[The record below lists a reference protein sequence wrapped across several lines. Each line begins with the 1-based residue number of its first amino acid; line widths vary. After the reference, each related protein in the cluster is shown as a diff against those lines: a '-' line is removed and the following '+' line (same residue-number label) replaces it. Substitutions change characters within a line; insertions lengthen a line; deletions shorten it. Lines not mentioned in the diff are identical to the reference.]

1 MTPADTAIRAIIRA
15 SAWRSVRALPAWV
28 AFVILGLAILF
39 GGR

>member
-1 MTPADTAIRAIIRA
+1 MTSADTAIRAIIRA

-28 AFVILGLAILF
+28 SFVILAAAILW